1 MTSVFK
7 KIQQDID
14 AKIHKTKEFLSHEK
28 EWHNLSGSVHLT
40 TEKIFHPRTVDDC
53 KRVVRKAAK
62 HSKHI
67 RVAASG
73 HAFSSLCSTKDYL
86 IITNNLTKITISAH
100 EKHGYV
106 VIAEAGA
113 KLANIEKALSEHN
126 PPLMLKTGGL
136 FKEQTIGGAVSVGA
150 TGMQVG
156 NASISDEVVALKVVA
171 ADEQVIE
178 LTEEK
183 DPLEMNA
190 ARLSLGLFGI
200 IHTVTLRTRPL
211 QRALLIDSVLPLSTT
226 LTEANISSLLSHKEA
241 LELVYFPFNSSTFT
255 VADDVIWVRSLVKTD
270 ENPSNE
276 KAEDTLWGNYNV
288 KFNEP
293 LFKYIVNN
301 PSATPHLVNLL
312 FKAGVK
318 EKKIVVSGG
327 EAYSLN
333 GAIDKVQYVGVEFV
347 IKLRNGYK
355 PVVDALNEVVSK
367 IYERAQKDEFPIN
380 LPIKIRF
387 VKASQALLSP
397 LYDSNSSTVFAIIEL
412 MSIRDTKGYQD
423 FVDSISQTW
432 AKKYETRT
440 TWSSYWERIP
450 EVFPQTR
457 TSLDDR
463 RNQFN
468 KIRTKYDP
476 NGMFFDNESLKRVL
490 LGAGDDADLDK

>member
-190 ARLSLGLFGI
+190 ARLSLGK
-200 IHTVTLRTRPL
+200 
-211 QRALLIDSVLPLSTT
+211 S
-226 LTEANISSLLSHKEA
+226 
-241 LELVYFPFNSSTFT
+241 
-255 VADDVIWVRSLVKTD
+255 
-270 ENPSNE
+270 
-276 KAEDTLWGNYNV
+276 
-288 KFNEP
+288 
-293 LFKYIVNN
+293 
-301 PSATPHLVNLL
+301 
-312 FKAGVK
+312 
-318 EKKIVVSGG
+318 
-327 EAYSLN
+327 
-333 GAIDKVQYVGVEFV
+333 
-347 IKLRNGYK
+347 
-355 PVVDALNEVVSK
+355 
-367 IYERAQKDEFPIN
+367 
-380 LPIKIRF
+380 
-387 VKASQALLSP
+387 
-397 LYDSNSSTVFAIIEL
+397 
-412 MSIRDTKGYQD
+412 
-423 FVDSISQTW
+423 
-432 AKKYETRT
+432 
-440 TWSSYWERIP
+440 
-450 EVFPQTR
+450 
-457 TSLDDR
+457 
-463 RNQFN
+463 
-468 KIRTKYDP
+468 
-476 NGMFFDNESLKRVL
+476 
-490 LGAGDDADLDK
+490 

>member
-1 MTSVFK
+1 
-7 KIQQDID
+7 
-14 AKIHKTKEFLSHEK
+14 L
-28 EWHNLSGSVHLT
+28 G
-40 TEKIFHPRTVDDC
+40 
-53 KRVVRKAAK
+53 
-62 HSKHI
+62 
-67 RVAASG
+67 
-73 HAFSSLCSTKDYL
+73 
-86 IITNNLTKITISAH
+86 
-100 EKHGYV
+100 
-106 VIAEAGA
+106 
-113 KLANIEKALSEHN
+113 NIEKALSEHN

-156 NASISDEVVALKVVA
+156 SASISDDVVALKVIT
-171 ADEQVIE
+171 ADQQVIDF
-178 LTEEK
+178 TEEK

-211 QRALLIDSVLPLSTT
+211 QHVLLIDSVLPLSNT
-226 LTEANISSLLSHKEA
+226 LNETNISSLISHKEA
-241 LELVYFPFNSSTFT
+241 LELVYFPFSSPTFT

-270 ENPSNE
+270 ETPSNE
-276 KAEDTLWGNYNV
+276 KVEDILWGNYNV

-293 LFKYIVNN
+293 LFKFIVNN

-318 EKKIVVSGG
+318 EKKIVVAGG

-347 IKLRNGYK
+347 IKVNGYRT
-355 PVVDALNEVVSK
+355 VVDALNEVVGK

-397 LYDSNSSTVFAIIEL
+397 LYDSNPSTMFAVIDL
-412 MSIRDTKGYQD
+412 MSARDTKGYQD

-432 AKKYETRT
+432 AKKYDAHT
-440 TWSSYWERIP
+440 TWPSYWEKIP

-457 TSLDDR
+457 ASLGDR

-468 KIRTKYDP
+468 KFRTKYDP

-490 LGAGDDADLDK
+490 LGAGDNVNLDE